1 MQPLE
6 IQSSIFIIDDD
17 SSIRKSLTMLLES
30 VGYQVVCFESAMEF
44 LKSNTKRLKDSCILL
59 DVKMPGLDGLELQK
73 ELSAINSSTPIIF
86 ITGHGDIPMSVQ
98 AMKEGAVNFLAKPF
112 DDSQLLQ
119 SIEEALSLSRESFDR
134 QFNLDQT
141 KQKMDK
147 LSPRENEVL
156 KYLIAGWL
164 NKQIAF
170 ELHIS
175 ERTVKAHRKQILDK
189 MEIKSMAELVR
200 LTEQVGIQPIK

>member
-1 MQPLE
+1 LQPLE

-17 SSIRKSLTMLLES
+17 SSIRKSLAMLLES

-73 ELSAINSSTPIIF
+73 ELSTINSSTPIIF

-112 DDSQLLQ
+112 DDDMLLQ

-175 ERTVKAHRKQILDK
+175 ERTVKAHRKKILDK

-200 LTEQVGIQPIK
+200 LTEQVGIEPIK

>member
-1 MQPLE
+1 M
-6 IQSSIFIIDDD
+6 
-17 SSIRKSLTMLLES
+17 
-30 VGYQVVCFESAMEF
+30 
-44 LKSNTKRLKDSCILL
+44 
-59 DVKMPGLDGLELQK
+59 
-73 ELSAINSSTPIIF
+73 
-86 ITGHGDIPMSVQ
+86 
-98 AMKEGAVNFLAKPF
+98 
-112 DDSQLLQ
+112 
-119 SIEEALSLSRESFDR
+119 SLSRESFDR

-175 ERTVKAHRKQILDK
+175 ERTIKAHRKQILDK

-200 LTEQVGIQPIK
+200 LTEQVGIEPIK